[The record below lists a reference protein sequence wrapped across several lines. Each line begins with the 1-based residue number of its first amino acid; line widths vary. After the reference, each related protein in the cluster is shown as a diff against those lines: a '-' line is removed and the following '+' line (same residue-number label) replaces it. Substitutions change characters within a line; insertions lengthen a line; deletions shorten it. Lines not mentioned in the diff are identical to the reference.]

1 MLQPEE
7 HPLLVCEPP
16 LNPAATRERL
26 CDLAFATFGFQSFY
40 LANSHQL
47 ALYAAGKTT
56 GTVVEVS
63 AGSSS
68 VAATYEGY
76 LLHHTVKVGV
86 GGNALAACLFPA
98 LERAGLPASAFATAR
113 ERQDCALDIVQRLG
127 AVRPT
132 LAQDPDDA
140 CTDAAFRLERGSA
153 KGVTVAVRGDERIA
167 CGEEL
172 FKGPQGLAEI
182 LQASLMATDV
192 DAGEKRDYWSNIVL
206 SGGVSL
212 LPGLAARLLAE
223 AQEFPGAAR
232 AGSTP
237 GRGVPVKLATAPDP
251 AFSAVA
257 GGSVLGALSTFGSMW
272 VTKREWEAE
281 GPGIVARKCPV

>member
-1 MLQPEE
+1 MLQPEG

-98 LERAGLPASAFATAR
+98 VQAQISRAYRDLEGRFHAFAAN
-113 ERQDCALDIVQRLG
+113 A
-127 AVRPT
+127 PH
-132 LAQDPDDA
+132 PFF
-140 CTDAAFRLERGSA
+140 AANA
-153 KGVTVAVRGDERIA
+153 A
-167 CGEEL
+167 
-172 FKGPQGLAEI
+172 PQ
-182 LQASLMATDV
+182 QAHAPL
-192 DAGEKRDYWSNIVL
+192 K
-206 SGGVSL
+206 
-212 LPGLAARLLAE
+212 
-223 AQEFPGAAR
+223 GAASR
-232 AGSTP
+232 
-237 GRGVPVKLATAPDP
+237 
-251 AFSAVA
+251 SAVA
-257 GGSVLGALSTFGSMW
+257 ALPTERFASEAQLMQWSA
-272 VTKREWEAE
+272 KRY
-281 GPGIVARKCPV
+281 